1 MAADRLTID
10 PATLFDNVDTRHVE
24 FAAEVDGE
32 RRAFAAS
39 YDLLRALSGDDPGE
53 RAVAVAQRVMND
65 LAKAAARA
73 LARDPD
79 QALVIVSEN
88 DLG

>member
-10 PATLFDNVDTRHVE
+10 PASLFDNVDSRHVE
-24 FAAEVDGE
+24 FAAEVDGA

-39 YDLLRALSGDDPGE
+39 YDLLRALSGEEVGD
-53 RAVAVAQRVMND
+53 RAVAVAQHFMAE
-65 LAKAAARA
+65 LETAAAAA

-79 QALVIVSEN
+79 QVLVTVSEN
-88 DLG
+88 DAG